1 MEQIILNNKN
11 SDVEITMAAVSN
23 VWVRQMKFLC
33 AGAVMPGHLHNHNHL
48 TLLASGK
55 LRVTVNNK
63 TSEFSAPHMIF
74 IHKDHEH
81 LLEALEENTVA
92 YCIHAFREKDTGD
105 IIEGE
110 GIGIPLDVETQRFVP
125 TKE

>member
-1 MEQIILNNKN
+1 MEQIVVTNKHT
-11 SDVEITMAAVSN
+11 DVEITVASVSN
-23 VWVRQMKFLC
+23 VWVKQMKFLC
-33 AGAVMPGHLHNHNHL
+33 AGAVMPGHLHTHNHL

-110 GIGIPLDVETQRFVP
+110 GIGVPIGIEMQDFVP

>member
-1 MEQIILNNKN
+1 MEQIVVTNKHT
-11 SDVEITMAAVSN
+11 DVEITVASVSN
-23 VWVRQMKFLC
+23 VWVKQMKFLNV
-33 AGAVMPGHLHNHNHL
+33 GAVMPGHLHTHNHL

-110 GIGIPLDVETQRFVP
+110 GIGVPIGIEMQDFVP
-125 TKE
+125 PKE